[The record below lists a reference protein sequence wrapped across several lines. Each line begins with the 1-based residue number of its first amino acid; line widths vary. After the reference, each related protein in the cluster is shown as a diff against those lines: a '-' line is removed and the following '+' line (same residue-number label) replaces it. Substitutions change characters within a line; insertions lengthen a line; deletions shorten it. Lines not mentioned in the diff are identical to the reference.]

1 MRNLAVAVLVG
12 LLART
17 GTAQEPAPPA
27 PPVFPAR
34 VELVTLEVGVLGPD
48 GQPLRGLRREDFEL
62 YENGQ
67 RQEIVHFE
75 VLAGPR
81 RPRRP
86 GRRARRPRR
95 RRAAAALSAD
105 WTYALVL
112 DDLHL
117 VPRQATDVKKAVR
130 AFLDS
135 LPSGARVLLVL
146 PGARRVTNQLVPEGR
161 ASLDQA
167 LSSLR
172 GQVSADRGEELISDH
187 EAYDIHVRR
196 DPQVEETVT
205 RRLIRLELGDQ
216 AEFASRLSSRGEML
230 RAVTDTRAR
239 AGRRYQTML
248 ARTRA
253 VLGALRSTLLVLA
266 TRGGRRAVI
275 LASRGFVL
283 DPAVREFEELQRVSL
298 ATGTPVSFLDAR
310 DVGGQTPYEGAA
322 YGPALEVSDLPH
334 LLADRFAEAA
344 GSEALALD
352 SGGLII
358 HRAGNLTKGLAG
370 LVGAARA
377 SYLLGFQ
384 SSDPRRDGA
393 FRKLRVELAHPAPR
407 RPGDGPARLLRAPR
421 RSLTGG
427 AGRAC

>member
-1 MRNLAVAVLVG
+1 MRNLAVLALVG
-12 LLART
+12 LLARA
-17 GTAQEPAPPA
+17 GTAQEPAPAAPA

-48 GQPLRGLRREDFEL
+48 GQPLRGLKREDFEL
-62 YENGQ
+62 YENGK

-75 VLAGPR
+75 VLAGP
-81 RPRRP
+81 PAP
-86 GRRARRPRR
+86 QPAGGPAAAPEAA
-95 RRAAAALSAD
+95 AAAALSAD

-167 LSSLR
+167 LNGLR
-172 GQVSADRGEELISDH
+172 GQISADRGEELISDH

-196 DPQVEETVT
+196 DPQVEEIVT

-253 VLGALRSTLLVLA
+253 VLRALRSTLLVLA

-283 DPAVREFEELQRVSL
+283 DPAVGEFEELQRASL

-310 DVGGQTPYEGAA
+310 DLGGQTPYEGPA
-322 YGPALEVSDLPH
+322 YGPALEVGDLPH
-334 LLADRFAEAA
+334 LLADRYAEAA

-370 LVGAARA
+370 LVGAARS

-393 FRKLRVELAHPAPR
+393 FRKLRVELGPR
-407 RPGDGPARLLRAPR
+407 RPGAQVTGRRGYYAPR
-421 RSLTGG
+421 DTP
-427 AGRAC
+427 